1 MPRRWFPPFS
11 LFLALRFLRPKR
23 NFVSLITIL
32 SIIGVALG
40 VQVLVFV
47 VAIMTGYDVRMRQT
61 VLGFEP
67 HLDLQQ
73 PRPIENWPELLELVR
88 KNPEVTDA
96 APFTRG
102 QLVLDVHRQL
112 RAVRVQG
119 LEPQPGPILDRLKR
133 LVREGEGTFDLSGDT
148 VVVGRALARKLG
160 IKVGDT
166 VILHSL
172 ANGRQMLEAQREG
185 RQPED
190 LIVPAELTVSGI
202 FDSGRYSYDVQTI
215 FIPLQTGQTL
225 YSLQG
230 AVHGLIAQVR
240 NPYEAGLVRDQLRL
254 AIPPP
259 LEIYSWMDR
268 NRAKFEFIASNR
280 LLIYFLMFMIVI
292 AAGFSIM
299 NTMITVTTQKRREI
313 GIVKAVGA
321 RMDQIVHVFLG
332 QGLAV
337 GAIGTA
343 LGLLIGILLLAF
355 RQPLRESLAQ
365 FTQREIFSAEV
376 YDFYDLPAH
385 LAATDL
391 VVICGGAFFACAF
404 SSLLP
409 AYLAARLDAARALR
423 NESSV

>member
-1 MPRRWFPPFS
+1 MPPRWSLPFS
-11 LFLALRFLRPKR
+11 FFLSLRYLRPKR

-32 SIIGVALG
+32 SIVGVALG

-47 VAIMTGYDVRMRQT
+47 VAIMTGYDTRMRET

-67 HLDLQQ
+67 HLDVQQ
-73 PRPIENWPELLELVR
+73 HRPIEDWPAVLDKLR
-88 KNPEVTDA
+88 ANPEVTDA

-102 QLVLDVHRQL
+102 QLVLDVDRQL

-119 LEPQPGPILDRLKR
+119 LEPQPGPILERLQR
-133 LVREGEGTFDLSGDT
+133 LVRKGDGEFDLSGDT
-148 VVVGRALARKLG
+148 VVVGRALARMMG
-160 IKVGDT
+160 IAVGDT

-172 ANGRQMLEAQREG
+172 ANGQQLLDAQKTG
-185 RQPED
+185 KPAED
-190 LIVPAELTVSGI
+190 LIVPAELTVAGI
-202 FDSGRYSYDVQTI
+202 FDSGRYSYDVQTV
-215 FIPLQTGQTL
+215 FIPLQTGQSL

-230 AVHGLIAQVR
+230 GVHGLIAQVR
-240 NPYEAGLVRDQLRL
+240 DPYHVNLVRDQLRQT
-254 AIPPP
+254 IPAP
-259 LEIYSWMDR
+259 LQVSSWMDR
-268 NRAKFEFIASNR
+268 NQGKFEFIASNR

-292 AAGFSIM
+292 VAGFSIM

-313 GIVKAVGA
+313 GIIKAVGA
-321 RMDQIVHVFLG
+321 RMDQIVNVFLG

-337 GAIGTA
+337 GAIGTFS
-343 LGLLIGILLLAF
+343 GLVIGILLLAF
-355 RQPLRESLAQ
+355 RQPLRELLAQ
-365 FTQREIFSAEV
+365 MTQREIFSAEV
-376 YDFYDLPAH
+376 YDFYDLPAR
-385 LAATDL
+385 LATTDL

>member
-1 MPRRWFPPFS
+1 MPRRWSPPFS
-11 LFLALRFLRPKR
+11 LFLALRYLRPKR

-32 SIIGVALG
+32 SIVGVALG

-47 VAIMTGYDVRMRQT
+47 VAIMTGYDTRMRET

-67 HLDLQQ
+67 HLDIQQ
-73 PRPIENWPELLELVR
+73 SRPMEDWPEVLKAVR
-88 KNPEVTDA
+88 QNPEVTDA

-102 QLVLDVHRQL
+102 QLVLDVDRQL

-133 LVREGEGTFDLSGDT
+133 LVREGDGEFDLSGDT
-148 VVVGRALARKLG
+148 MVVGKALARKMG

-172 ANGRQMLEAQREG
+172 ANGRQMLDAQREG

-190 LIVPAELTVSGI
+190 LIVPAELTVAGI
-202 FDSGRYSYDVQTI
+202 FDSGRYSYDAQTI
-215 FIPLQTGQTL
+215 FIPLQIGQTL

-230 AVHGLIAQVR
+230 SVHGLIAQVK
-240 NPYEAGLVRDQLRL
+240 NPYEVSVVRDQLRQ
-254 AIPPP
+254 AVPPP

-280 LLIYFLMFMIVI
+280 LLIYFLMFMIVV

-321 RMDQIVHVFLG
+321 RMDQIVNVFLG

-343 LGLLIGILLLAF
+343 GGLLIGITLLAF
-355 RQPLRESLAQ
+355 RQPLRELLAQ
-365 FTQREIFSAEV
+365 LTQREIFSAEV